1 MLYAVVK
8 ILRAIKILRIEN
20 STSDMPRTWNLDNFR
35 SCMCFV
41 FIRFHGLLIQFLCI
55 TLLPDV
61 DLGIRV
67 LKPYFFNGKNGVSTL
82 QHTIPFLWKEESL
95 SMEKRE
101 NL

>member
-1 MLYAVVK
+1 M
-8 ILRAIKILRIEN
+8 
-20 STSDMPRTWNLDNFR
+20 S
-35 SCMCFV
+35 FV
-41 FIRFHGLLIQFLCI
+41 FIRFHGLLIQFLYI

-95 SMEKRE
+95 SIEKRE